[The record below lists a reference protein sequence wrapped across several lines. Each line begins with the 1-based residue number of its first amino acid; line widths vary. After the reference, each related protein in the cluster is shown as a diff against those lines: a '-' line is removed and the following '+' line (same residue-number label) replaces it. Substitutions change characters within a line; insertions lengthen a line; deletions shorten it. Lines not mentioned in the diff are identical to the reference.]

1 MKLKHSSKGH
11 LAAQNNRTYSQG
23 KINETWLQQKNKIKK
38 KVWSIIRSNKSKQCL
53 PTGYMFN
60 LRKNTLV
67 KCVIKL
73 TRVNKVRKTKM
84 EAAVKCEPFMP
95 IQINM
100 TRFRKWQKNV
110 HLVAHESLL
119 TNSLYIRLFLNF
131 QFLFQ
136 NTPVSVY
143 HLKEKEFDVLVT

>member
-1 MKLKHSSKGH
+1 
-11 LAAQNNRTYSQG
+11 
-23 KINETWLQQKNKIKK
+23 
-38 KVWSIIRSNKSKQCL
+38 
-53 PTGYMFN
+53 
-60 LRKNTLV
+60 
-67 KCVIKL
+67 
-73 TRVNKVRKTKM
+73 M